1 MGSDPNNEVSAREA
15 ERLHADGYRAG
26 DPEWECLGIFEHV
39 TMPRITA
46 AFTGVRPDGK
56 TVEGDYKFTD
66 EFPLANGL
74 EENVEFCELTY
85 ESRDQVNLGAAFEAV
100 ASLLWLKAGA
110 EGPRIDT
117 VSNPWALPESARY
130 AVLFDPAGWRTFIDA
145 VKGADVV
152 THAFIVTN
160 STSVFQQIVRE
171 LPTNVEPVRL
181 YENYLSSFEINTGD
195 MS

>member
-1 MGSDPNNEVSAREA
+1 MPQWPAPPSVPNHPPASTSLSGSFSRWFAHGKWRRVNFCA
-15 ERLHADGYRAG
+15 LH
-26 DPEWECLGIFEHV
+26 
-39 TMPRITA
+39 
-46 AFTGVRPDGK
+46 
-56 TVEGDYKFTD
+56 
-66 EFPLANGL
+66 
-74 EENVEFCELTY
+74 
-85 ESRDQVNLGAAFEAV
+85 
-100 ASLLWLKAGA
+100 
-110 EGPRIDT
+110 
-117 VSNPWALPESARY
+117 LPESARY
-130 AVLFDPAGWRTFIDA
+130 GVLFDPAGWRTFIDA